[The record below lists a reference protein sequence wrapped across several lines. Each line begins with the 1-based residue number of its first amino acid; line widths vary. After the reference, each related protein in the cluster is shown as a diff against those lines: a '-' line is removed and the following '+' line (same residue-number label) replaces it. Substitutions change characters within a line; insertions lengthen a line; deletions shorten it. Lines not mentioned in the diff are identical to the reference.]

1 MISKYIVLGMLVSLP
16 VSYASA
22 ACPGFATPPSSR
34 IVIVAQDMVVNG
46 VPMSASELHSK
57 QSPNEVLQFYR
68 REWEARSQRV
78 LETSEGGW
86 RTIATKDGNCF
97 LTVQIKSGSQSETY
111 ALLGTTQLVSG
122 AVKVRGDGF
131 PKLGGSTVYND
142 IVSKDLGKTG
152 RTILMANNFSIDANA
167 NFYRNAMSGDGWVSI
182 SERPARTENG
192 MRHIQIWRRGLE
204 EANVVIGK
212 SAEMTSVIANVVD
225 RP

>member
-1 MISKYIVLGMLVSLP
+1 MHA
-16 VSYASA
+16 SYASA
-22 ACPGFATPPSSR
+22 VCSGFTTPPNSR

-57 QSPNEVLQFYR
+57 QSPNDVLQFYR

-78 LETSEGGW
+78 LETNEGGW
-86 RTIATKDGNCF
+86 RTLATKDGTCF
-97 LTVQIKSGSQSETY
+97 QTVQIRSSNRSETY
-111 ALLGTTQLVSG
+111 ALLGTTQLSSG
-122 AVKVRGDGF
+122 VVKERGEGF

-152 RTILMANNFSIDANA
+152 RTLLMANKYSIDTNA

-182 SERPARTENG
+182 SERPARSENG

-212 SAEMTSVIANVVD
+212 SEDLTSVVANVVD